1 MMVGFQK
8 TRVSVRKEL
17 GAVSE
22 MLYMEFGRRTWL
34 VYRLGRVGHLNRMAR
49 FGFSI
54 GCAQV
59 DVLTELLLD
68 FVFVSSV

>member
-8 TRVSVRKEL
+8 TRVSVLMEL
-17 GAVSE
+17 GAISE
-22 MLYMEFGRRTWL
+22 MLYMGFGRRTWL
-34 VYRLGRVGHLNRMAR
+34 VYRFGRIGHLNRMAR

-59 DVLTELLLD
+59 DVLTEPLPD